1 MFVGTTNLVIVDI
14 RNCAGIFTRMKFVR
28 IKLVKFIHAIKD
40 IQDIVDILE
49 IIIDVNSILAN
60 LSM

>member
-1 MFVGTTNLVIVDI
+1 MFVVTTNLVIVDI
-14 RNCAGIFTRMKFVR
+14 KKRAGIFMRMKFVR

-40 IQDIVDILE
+40 IQDIVDIIE
-49 IIIDVNSILAN
+49 TITDVNSILAN